1 MEFAGDKYIYLSKLK
16 KEKIQKIRKSEKEN
30 EGDAPVPLAT
40 VDKPKDDIS
49 NKLNQFNQGNM
60 MQKPEGSIVSD
71 DSDDAYLE
79 VNAKNF
85 NVDLVNSN
93 IQMNQQAAPDLKFKK
108 AIDTN
113 VCVIRHNSLE
123 KQPEEELGK
132 LYKCEKCQA
141 YLNKYSN
148 LNPTLEPNKYEWK
161 CEFCFN
167 LNKLNIEKNN
177 LPKCEII
184 ETCLEPV
191 EKNEQNLEDDSSL
204 IFCFDISGSMCQSYN
219 VGKNLKDKFNKI
231 LGKKPKQTYY
241 QNIESDDFDFSNYDF
256 NQNNTN
262 YISRLDLVKLSIE
275 DNIKSLLK
283 DSPNVKVGIVSFGS
297 EIEVKGDCLSNVMI
311 IKEKDMNN
319 ETKIKSLGEE
329 NTNLIKAP
337 IKQSSQ
343 NIIKSLRAT
352 EENGSTALGPAVL
365 FSLSL
370 LKKAKVGSRI
380 FLCTDGMSNLG
391 IGDISE
397 DREKAKDFYVNIG
410 NMAKEKGVVI
420 SLITFED
427 SESEIEIL
435 KNMVE
440 FSGGEIIRVN
450 PNEILDGFNDLL
462 ENKTLATEVNM
473 KINLNK
479 CMTFRDQDKK
489 DLTNE
494 LSSLSKKLGNVT
506 RETENYYELKF
517 KHASK
522 LAEMNEIDFNTL
534 KNLIFQTEISYKNVK
549 GGKYIRVITKSLVVS
564 DNKEEINKV
573 ANMNIVST
581 LQIQKSAKMAGKGDL
596 MGAQAQIHVARN
608 YLNLNQNYNMNN
620 QRIFHQ
626 FNNNINSFH
635 NNLNMMNN
643 MNMMN
648 NNMNMMNNNM
658 NMMNNNMM
666 GGNNMNFQNMNNMNN
681 FQNMN
686 NMNNFQNMKNMN
698 NFQNMK
704 NMNNFQNMN
713 NMNNCQ
719 NINNMNNMNNMFMMF
734 QKWLQGQ
741 VRNTINKNNFTN
753 NMNNFNNNM
762 NNFNNNMNNN
772 NFQLFNNNS
781 NSNTSNNNASNNQD
795 NTGDQAPE
803 GILERGPK
811 YMEFKVDDCD
821 IRNIKFSASSG
832 LNVMISINKNKPLKK
847 LFEAYAQRV
856 GFPEFHLGK
865 NIVFLFN
872 ALTIDVNDE
881 NPINSLF
888 PKDLITITVIDQK
901 EIIGAND
908 LKYS

>member
-1 MEFAGDKYIYLSKLK
+1 MEFAGNKYIYLSKLK

-30 EGDAPVPLAT
+30 EGDAPIPIQTA
-40 VDKPKDDIS
+40 KEPKDDIS

-60 MQKPEGSIVSD
+60 MQKQGGSVVSD

-79 VNAKNF
+79 VNAKDF
-85 NVDLVNSN
+85 NIDLLNSN
-93 IQMNQQAAPDLKFKK
+93 IQMNNQQAAPDLKFKK

-113 VCVIRHNSLE
+113 VCVIRHSSLE
-123 KQPEEELGK
+123 KKPEEEIGK

-148 LNPTLEPNKYEWK
+148 LNPTSEPNKYEWK

-167 LNKLNIEKNN
+167 INKLNIEKSN
-177 LPKCEII
+177 LPKNEII

-191 EKNEQNLEDDSSL
+191 VEQEQNLEDDSSL

-219 VGKNLKDKFNKI
+219 VGKALKDKFNKI
-231 LGKKPKQTYY
+231 LGKKPKQSYY

-275 DNIKSLLK
+275 NNIKSLLK
-283 DSPNVKVGIVSFGS
+283 NSPNVKVGIVSFGS

-319 ETKIKSLGEE
+319 ETKIKSLGVE

-337 IKQSSQ
+337 IKQSSP

-370 LKKAKVGSRI
+370 LNKAKVGSRI

-410 NMAKEKGVVI
+410 NMAKEKGIVI

-440 FSGGEIIRVN
+440 YSGGEIIRVN

-462 ENKTLATEVNM
+462 ENKTLATDVQM

-489 DLTNE
+489 DLTNDF
-494 LSSLSKKLGNVT
+494 SSLSKKLGNVT

-522 LAEMNEIDFNTL
+522 LAEMNEIDFDQL
-534 KNLIFQTEISYKNVK
+534 KNLIFQTEILYKNVK
-549 GGKYIRVITKSLVVS
+549 GGKYIRVITKNLIVS

-581 LQIQKSAKMAGKGDL
+581 LQIQKSAKLAGKGDL
-596 MGAQAQIHVARN
+596 MAAQAQIHVARN
-608 YLNLNQNYNMNN
+608 YLNRNQFSNMNN

-635 NNLNMMNN
+635 NNLNSMNNMNYNMMNNNNYMGNMNMNYNMNN

-648 NNMNMMNNNM
+648 NNMNNMNMMNNMNNMNNM
-658 NMMNNNMM
+658 NMMNNNM
-666 GGNNMNFQNMNNMNN
+666 NNISNDHLF
-681 FQNMN
+681 
-686 NMNNFQNMKNMN
+686 
-698 NFQNMK
+698 
-704 NMNNFQNMN
+704 
-713 NMNNCQ
+713 
-719 NINNMNNMNNMFMMF
+719 
-734 QKWLQGQ
+734 GQ
-741 VRNTINKNNFTN
+741 I
-753 NMNNFNNNM
+753 
-762 NNFNNNMNNN
+762 
-772 NFQLFNNNS
+772 FQLSHTSENRQCQMYNR
-781 NSNTSNNNASNNQD
+781 SNN
-795 NTGDQAPE
+795 
-803 GILERGPK
+803 
-811 YMEFKVDDCD
+811 
-821 IRNIKFSASSG
+821 
-832 LNVMISINKNKPLKK
+832 LK
-847 LFEAYAQRV
+847 
-856 GFPEFHLGK
+856 
-865 NIVFLFN
+865 
-872 ALTIDVNDE
+872 
-881 NPINSLF
+881 
-888 PKDLITITVIDQK
+888 
-901 EIIGAND
+901 
-908 LKYS
+908 